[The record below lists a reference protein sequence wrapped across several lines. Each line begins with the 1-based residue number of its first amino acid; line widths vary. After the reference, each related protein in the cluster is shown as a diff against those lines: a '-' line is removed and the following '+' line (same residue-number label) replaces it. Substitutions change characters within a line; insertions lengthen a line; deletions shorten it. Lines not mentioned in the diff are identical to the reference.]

1 MVFGMGGVLGVV
13 WGYDTADHRDN
24 VAVGVWDDVCWIWLL
39 KFHRK
44 GDPVSLNIED
54 QETIRL
60 ADELA
65 NLTGETVTEAITVA
79 LRERLER
86 VRHERTVEE
95 RLKALRAIT
104 QRTARML
111 RDGPSAVDHGD
122 LLYDERGL
130 PK

>member
-1 MVFGMGGVLGVV
+1 M
-13 WGYDTADHRDN
+13 
-24 VAVGVWDDVCWIWLL
+24 WLL
-39 KFHRK
+39 KFYRK

-65 NLTGETVTEAITVA
+65 SLTGETVTEAITVA

-86 VRHERTVEE
+86 VKHERSVEE
-95 RLKALRAIT
+95 RLQALRTIS

-111 RDGPSAVDHGD
+111 REGGPPVDHGE

>member
-1 MVFGMGGVLGVV
+1 M
-13 WGYDTADHRDN
+13 
-24 VAVGVWDDVCWIWLL
+24 WLL
-39 KFHRK
+39 KFYRK

-86 VRHERTVEE
+86 V
-95 RLKALRAIT
+95 
-104 QRTARML
+104 
-111 RDGPSAVDHGD
+111 SAA
-122 LLYDERGL
+122 
-130 PK
+130 